1 MPPGAANDR
10 AQLTTGI
17 SVGLA
22 SQRKS
27 ARNRFQ
33 NRGLANRLHCRI
45 GGNGAAGA

>member
-22 SQRKS
+22 SQRES
-27 ARNRFQ
+27 ARNQFQ
-33 NRGLANRLHCRI
+33 NRGLANQVRCRI